1 MTDAT
6 IDTVQRDHPVSNQ
19 SSTYLDDWAEKGSP
33 MPEPSITTDAALS
46 PAADYLVWCT
56 DVGADPFDV
65 EALQE
70 WDYLRADEMTEAE
83 QRTMTAWAVRLD
95 LYSAA

>member
-1 MTDAT
+1 
-6 IDTVQRDHPVSNQ
+6 
-19 SSTYLDDWAEKGSP
+19 
-33 MPEPSITTDAALS
+33 MPEPVIAADDSLS
-46 PAADYLVWCT
+46 PPVDYFVWCAE
-56 DVGADPFDV
+56 VGADPFDV

-83 QRTMTAWAVRLD
+83 QRTLTAWAVGLD

>member
-1 MTDAT
+1 MSEPA
-6 IDTVQRDHPVSNQ
+6 IAA
-19 SSTYLDDWAEKGSP
+19 DDS
-33 MPEPSITTDAALS
+33 LS
-46 PAADYLVWCT
+46 PPADYFVWCAE
-56 DVGADPFDV
+56 VGADPFDV

-83 QRTMTAWAVRLD
+83 QRTMTAWAVGLD

>member
-1 MTDAT
+1 MTDT
-6 IDTVQRDHPVSNQ
+6 TTDTVPRDHPVSNQ
-19 SSTYLDDWAEKGSP
+19 SSTYLDERAKRESP
-33 MPEPSITTDAALS
+33 MSEPSTTTDGALS

-56 DVGADPFDV
+56 GVGADPFDV

-83 QRTMTAWAVRLD
+83 QRTMTAWAVGLD

>member
-1 MTDAT
+1 MTGTT
-6 IDTVQRDHPVSNQ
+6 IDTVPRDHLVSNQ
-19 SSTYLDDWAEKGSP
+19 SSTFLDDSVASRNVDVLP
-33 MPEPSITTDAALS
+33 
-46 PAADYLVWCT
+46 ADYLVWCT
-56 DVGADPFDV
+56 GVGADPFDV

-83 QRTMTAWAVRLD
+83 QRTMTAWAVGLD